1 MDNGLPDNADLSRL
15 TEKDK
20 VELQQF
26 LNHENHR
33 ARIQANVHN
42 LADVCFRKCISGP
55 FKSGSLDR
63 TEESCMANC
72 VERFLDISTMTLQH
86 LRNSRQS

>member
-33 ARIQANVHN
+33 ARIQASSSNQPTPLFH
-42 LADVCFRKCISGP
+42 DFIY
-55 FKSGSLDR
+55 
-63 TEESCMANC
+63 
-72 VERFLDISTMTLQH
+72 
-86 LRNSRQS
+86 